1 MTKNSY
7 ATPAGD
13 LNHEVQKIL
22 EVPPNWRIRNGG
34 YLMLSYVLLI
44 WVMFTFLS
52 VTPVVISSVTFDHLA
67 DQSHDR
73 NISVTMR
80 LDKERAA
87 SVKTGKAVHF
97 TILDDNRL
105 SFDGHIKSLSLTGD
119 SALVNLLLPKQ
130 STDLYINRLRAN
142 HRYSCKVE
150 MAKVSIMTGILR
162 NTLNR

>member
-7 ATPAGD
+7 TGLAGD

-34 YLMLSYVLLI
+34 YLMLGYVMLI
-44 WVMFTFLS
+44 WLLFTFLRI
-52 VTPVVISSVTFDHLA
+52 TPMVVSPVTFDHLGDNRH
-67 DQSHDR
+67 DQ

-80 LDKERAA
+80 LDQERAA
-87 SVKTGKAVHF
+87 SVKTGTSIHF
-97 TILDDNRL
+97 TMLDDKRL
-105 SFDGHIKSLSLTGD
+105 SFDGHVKSLRMTGD
-119 SALVNLLLPKQ
+119 SALIKLSIPKQ
-130 STDLYINRLRAN
+130 SNDIHNGLKAN
-142 HRYSCKVE
+142 HQYRCKVE

>member
-7 ATPAGD
+7 AKPAGD

-44 WVMFTFLS
+44 WVMFTFLRI
-52 VTPVVISSVTFDHLA
+52 TPVMISPVTFDHLA
-67 DQSHDR
+67 ENMHDQ

-80 LDKERAA
+80 LDQERAA
-87 SVKTGKAVHF
+87 SVKTGTLIHF
-97 TILDDNRL
+97 TMLDGKRL
-105 SFDGHIKSLSLTGD
+105 RFEGHVKSLHMIGD
-119 SALVNLLLPKQ
+119 SALIKLSVHKQ
-130 STDLYINRLRAN
+130 SNGLDINQLKVSHQYR
-142 HRYSCKVE
+142 CKVE